1 MATATPPVLS
11 AKALRAPLR
20 KITEALAAEFDR
32 PTERPPAWNELE
44 WRLARAVAS
53 MHGVSPLLS
62 SVLRWDEPSDF
73 RGFLAEQRDQTRQ
86 RYRLIAELVDRIGVR
101 ALAAGVAIQ
110 PLKGA
115 ALHAAGIYRAGERPM
130 ADLDLLV
137 PASQDSAAARVL
149 EEFGYRETRVTWRD
163 RTFEPASGS
172 ARARLG
178 EHAANPIKIDLHTR
192 IAEPLPWRC
201 TDLTT
206 LVLPQAPRAGLNPYP
221 SRVVMLLHV
230 LLHAAG
236 DMVLNGLRLVQ
247 LCDVARL
254 APHLHAAEWDE
265 LAVRGTNE
273 RGLPWALPVLR
284 LTARYFPSA
293 IPPRIIAA
301 LERDCAWALRR
312 ACQRQALSD
321 VSYSN
326 PAVVAAPGLWW
337 SQSTADAI
345 RYVWARAAAVRAV
358 DARHAES
365 ELWASGSDWY
375 RISWMRRA
383 VRWATSQPSRVKT
396 IQSVLAALQSTP

>member
-1 MATATPPVLS
+1 MATAPPPVVS

-32 PTERPPAWNELE
+32 PSERPPAWTEVE

-62 SVLRWDEPSDF
+62 DILRWDAPRDF
-73 RGFLAEQRDQTRQ
+73 RRFLAEQREHTRQ
-86 RYRLIAELVDRIGVR
+86 RYGLIAELVDRIGAR
-101 ALAAGVAIQ
+101 AIAAGVALQ

-137 PASQDSAAARVL
+137 HVSQDAAAARL
-149 EEFGYRETRVTWRD
+149 LGELGYRETRVTWRD
-163 RTFEPASGS
+163 RTFEPEAGS
-172 ARARLG
+172 ARTRLG
-178 EHAANPIKIDLHTR
+178 EHAGNPVKIDLHTK
-192 IAEPLPWRC
+192 IAEPLPWRR
-201 TDLTT
+201 TELTA
-206 LVLPQAPRAGLNPYP
+206 LVLPNTPRPGLNPYP
-221 SRVVMLLHV
+221 SRVALLLHV

-254 APHLHAAEWDE
+254 AAHLPEAEWDE
-265 LAVRGTNE
+265 LAARGTNE

-284 LTARYFPSA
+284 LTAQYFPSA
-293 IPPRIIAA
+293 VPPRIIAA
-301 LERDCAWALRR
+301 LERKCAWPLRR
-312 ACQRQALSD
+312 SFQRQALSD

-326 PAVVAAPGLWW
+326 PSVAAAPGLWW
-337 SQSTADAI
+337 SQSPADAVGYI
-345 RYVWARAAAVRAV
+345 WARAAAIRAV

-375 RISWMRRA
+375 SVSWPRRML
-383 VRWATSQPSRVKT
+383 RWATSRPSRVKT
-396 IQSVLAALQSTP
+396 MQSVRAALQSTQ